1 MAINILFYPIIS
13 HSLVLSQSK
22 DVAVINQDKVFELD
36 KSKAS
41 LVNVTFISHGEEKLE
56 FHIWGIDHED

>member
-1 MAINILFYPIIS
+1 MDINILFYPIIS

-22 DVAVINQDKVFELD
+22 DVAVIDQDKVFELD

-41 LVNVTFISHGEEKLE
+41 LVNVTYHQSWGRETRISYMG
-56 FHIWGIDHED
+56 D